1 MTAAKIQPM
10 FFDDEDDSDLQIHFD
25 PRDLEPIASYPGNL
39 DDEYRQ
45 AQDQLRNLRQQEE
58 QIRRQAAELEELT
71 EREQAFKSGRSE
83 VTKSLNETLASLAE
97 QANEAQRIADT
108 CAAAHERLESHLATI
123 AALRPEMWNRAD
135 RKNELARALTT
146 IDAAQEELDRTRQSA
161 PTSSRKKSLFG
172 GAFAGRLPMPHQN
185 GDFAYWLRS
194 GFAFSLPLVAF
205 GMMAALI
212 MWVL

>member
-71 EREQAFKSGRSE
+71 EREQAFKAGRSE
-83 VTKSLNETLASLAE
+83 VTKSLNETLAGLAE
-97 QANEAQRIADT
+97 QGNEAQRLADT
-108 CAAAHERLESHLATI
+108 CAAAHERIESHLATI
-123 AALRPEMWNRAD
+123 ASLRPEMWKRAD
-135 RKNELARALTT
+135 RKNELGRALAT
-146 IDAAQEELDRTRQSA
+146 IDAAQEELDRTRKTSHVSPKKQSI
-161 PTSSRKKSLFG
+161 LG
-172 GAFAGRLPMPHQN
+172 GVFSNRLPQSHQ
-185 GDFAYWLRS
+185 GADFTYWFRS
-194 GFAFSLPLVAF
+194 GFAFSLPLIAF
-205 GMMAALI
+205 GIMAALVI
-212 MWVL
+212 WVF